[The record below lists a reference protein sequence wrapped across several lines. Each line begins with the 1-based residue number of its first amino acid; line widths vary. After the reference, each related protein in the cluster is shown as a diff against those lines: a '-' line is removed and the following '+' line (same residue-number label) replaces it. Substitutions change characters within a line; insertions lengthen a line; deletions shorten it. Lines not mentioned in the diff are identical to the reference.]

1 MGHFPPCFG
10 IGKFPFPPG
19 RGVGNWKLEKFQ
31 RALGLE
37 NFRFHLGVGLEIGNW
52 KNYNLLWAWII
63 SVSRQ
68 VGVEN

>member
-1 MGHFPPCFG
+1 
-10 IGKFPFPPG
+10 
-19 RGVGNWKLEKFQ
+19 
-31 RALGLE
+31 LGLE

-52 KNYNLLWAWII
+52 KNSNALWGWKISVSTWAWGWKLEIGKYNLLRAWII